1 MTDLRENFIKLRED
15 LELTAEEKLA
25 MRSVLMERMSESAKE
40 VTVESPYLRYFMQ
53 PMASFA
59 TFALLIVVAAGG
71 TSALA
76 ADAIPGDTLYGVKVS
91 VNERLERSFA
101 SSPVAK
107 AEVDIK
113 HAEERLEEIEL
124 LAAKGEEDSIA
135 LEKASLAVAA
145 KVQTAAATA
154 DTFSDDGDEATAD
167 AIHSRLNAALLAHA
181 DILDAQAE
189 GMDEDRKRGL
199 RALSVAVAVAIDD
212 VDDDRSDM
220 DGKNVETIAKVALG
234 REALVERNL
243 KQLNR
248 ALSDKNLPQEIV
260 IELDAQ
266 LASIQ
271 ADYGDARELSVEKNY
286 RAASAAYEDISRRIS
301 RSLAIVESA
310 KRIEAKTG
318 KEVLVSFETA
328 PVAIEAA
335 DMMMAKSAPATMTM
349 MMSVEATTTE
359 EVANQVSER
368 PFQFLVRDR

>member
-25 MRSVLMERMSESAKE
+25 MRSVLVARMSESAKE

-220 DGKNVETIAKVALG
+220 DGNNVETIAKVALG

-248 ALSDKNLPQEIV
+248 ALSDKSLPQEIV

-310 KRIEAKTG
+310 KRIEEKTG

-335 DMMMAKSAPATMTM
+335 DMMMAKSAPATM